1 DHARHAYHR
10 HHGGAAAQAGRQQR
24 PQGFHKLLQSL
35 AHGEDIGPISA
46 PLKRCRTTEDG
57 GQTTEDGSTRG
68 RGYPSSVFRRLS
80 SVLRLTNS
88 VLSRIQTFYH
98 MIDPIRRISPWVQ
111 GSCVRSL
118 PSPSLL
124 PVRPRLARARL
135 RLPSPGARSRFSPAA
150 ASGAWSTRSTRS
162 TACSRSPPGTPAAPK
177 QNPRM
182 RKFPPAR
189 PGTHKPS
196 RWSTTPAL

>member
-1 DHARHAYHR
+1 DGGGVAQRERALERARDRRDGQPRTQRCREADHARHAYHR

-88 VLSRIQTFYH
+88 LLSSDQTFYH

-124 PVRPRLARARL
+124 
-135 RLPSPGARSRFSPAA
+135 
-150 ASGAWSTRSTRS
+150 
-162 TACSRSPPGTPAAPK
+162 
-177 QNPRM
+177 
-182 RKFPPAR
+182 
-189 PGTHKPS
+189 
-196 RWSTTPAL
+196 